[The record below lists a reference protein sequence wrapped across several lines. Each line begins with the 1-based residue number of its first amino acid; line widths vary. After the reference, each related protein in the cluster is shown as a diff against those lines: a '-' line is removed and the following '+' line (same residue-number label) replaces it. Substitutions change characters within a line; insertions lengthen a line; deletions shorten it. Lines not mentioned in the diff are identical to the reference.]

1 MRVALPK
8 AEPVPARLR
17 PQFLEVAARA
27 RETIQRVGTSVSAR
41 FE

>member
-8 AEPVPARLR
+8 AEPVPPRLR
-17 PQFLEVAARA
+17 SRFLEVAGRA
-27 RETIQRVGTSVSAR
+27 RETIELVSASVPAR